1 MTATA
6 AATRT
11 LAACRSI
18 AVVYGRG
25 ETAVDA
31 LRDVSL
37 EIGAGERI
45 ALLGRSGSGK
55 TTLLHALGGL
65 IVPTS
70 GSITWKN
77 EELSSLEAAARA
89 ATRARGIAYVFQ
101 GANLLAHLSAWENL
115 AFAAA
120 VARAGRQDEGI
131 QPDEALA
138 LVGLDRRGEA
148 LPAEL
153 SGGEQQR
160 VAIARAI
167 VQRPELMLCDEPTG
181 HLDSDTGSRV
191 LHMLDALHDELGFA
205 LVIATHDADLAARA
219 ERAVELVDG
228 RIAGEVPA

>member
-70 GSITWKN
+70 GSIMWKG
-77 EELSSLEAAARA
+77 EELSSLDTASPK
-89 ATRARGIAYVFQ
+89 TRRI
-101 GANLLAHLSAWENL
+101 LCTPCDP
-115 AFAAA
+115 
-120 VARAGRQDEGI
+120 GR
-131 QPDEALA
+131 
-138 LVGLDRRGEA
+138 
-148 LPAEL
+148 
-153 SGGEQQR
+153 
-160 VAIARAI
+160 
-167 VQRPELMLCDEPTG
+167 
-181 HLDSDTGSRV
+181 
-191 LHMLDALHDELGFA
+191 
-205 LVIATHDADLAARA
+205 
-219 ERAVELVDG
+219 
-228 RIAGEVPA
+228 